1 MRRMLVGLALAFV
14 ALPASAQTQQQ
25 YFWCAS
31 STFTK
36 DQAITGCTAIIQSG
50 RYSGTHT
57 LAMAYNNRA
66 WAYHVKGE
74 DAKGLPDA
82 EQAVALEPIASRLDT
97 RAEIYEKLG
106 RRDQAIADYRAALKL
121 DQNYAAAI
129 NGLKR
134 LGAKP

>member
-1 MRRMLVGLALAFV
+1 MRRMLVGLALALV
-14 ALPASAQTQQQ
+14 ALPAWAQTQQQ

-36 DQAITGCTAIIQSG
+36 DQRIAGCTAIIRSG
-50 RYSGTHT
+50 RYGGTHT

-66 WAYHVKGE
+66 WAYHEKGE

-82 EQAVALEPIASRLDT
+82 EQAVVLEPIPSRLDT

-106 RRDQAIADYRAALKL
+106 RRDQAIIDYRAALKL
-121 DQNYAAAI
+121 DQNYPAAI
-129 NGLKR
+129 NGLTR